1 MDAKEAGACHSKCA
15 AWLHSCLG
23 MKVDTCFSAVICSEE
38 KLSLLCLDILV
49 NARWPSS
56 ERGEGE
62 IEREKREARRGQV
75 ITFSWTVLKKK
86 KERER
91 EREREKDGSRG
102 LCFFDGVKA
111 GFRITED
118 DRQQR
123 ACYKVL
129 RCSKEG
135 RHESRRSR
143 RTPRNQKEKEKTKD
157 TEGERD
163 RARGVQKEACNLR
176 DLCACLTEVRV
187 LQ

>member
-1 MDAKEAGACHSKCA
+1 MLGHTGQRTMAKQ
-15 AWLHSCLG
+15 
-23 MKVDTCFSAVICSEE
+23 
-38 KLSLLCLDILV
+38 
-49 NARWPSS
+49 R
-56 ERGEGE
+56 ERGGRDR
-62 IEREKREARRGQV
+62 EREERGTARAGNHFFLDCV
-75 ITFSWTVLKKK
+75 
-86 KERER
+86 EEEEEGER